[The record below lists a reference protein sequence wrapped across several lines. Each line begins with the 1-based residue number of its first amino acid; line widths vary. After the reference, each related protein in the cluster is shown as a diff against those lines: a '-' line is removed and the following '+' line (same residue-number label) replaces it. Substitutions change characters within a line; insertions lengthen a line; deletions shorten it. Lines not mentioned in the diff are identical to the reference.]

1 MSTLVIP
8 VFQLLKLQAVV
19 VTVVVVPLTES

>member
-1 MSTLVIP
+1 MSSLVIP

-19 VTVVVVPLTES
+19 VTVVVVPLTEF

>member
-1 MSTLVIP
+1 MPTLVIP

-19 VTVVVVPLTES
+19 VTVVVAPLTDS